1 MNPWIEKYRPKNMD
15 EIIINDYYKKL
26 FDNIVNHLFIPP
38 LIFYGPPG
46 TGKTTTI
53 LCLINLIKKKYNM
66 TNNIIHL
73 NASDDRGIEIVRNII
88 HSFIFT
94 KGMYTNTEIK
104 FIILDEVDSMTKNAQ
119 YSLIHIINN
128 MNKNIKI
135 FLICNY
141 ISKIIPELRNKFLI
155 LNYYYLDNYKHYLQ
169 SIINHENVNIT
180 SKKLDNLISNN
191 KPDIRSIVNSLQ
203 LYKYTNKTGLK
214 KETIHYLCKHYNLQK
229 LKKLLMIYDNTK
241 IIIILFNHIIN
252 EYKIDDTLIH
262 YMKNMI
268 YRFDIYYFD
277 KILIPYFF
285 KIQN

>member
-119 YSLIHIINN
+119 YSFIHIIYN

-214 KETIHYLCKHYNLQK
+214 KETIHYLCKHYNLS
-229 LKKLLMIYDNTK
+229 
-241 IIIILFNHIIN
+241 
-252 EYKIDDTLIH
+252 LIH
-262 YMKNMI
+262 I
-268 YRFDIYYFD
+268 
-277 KILIPYFF
+277 
-285 KIQN
+285 